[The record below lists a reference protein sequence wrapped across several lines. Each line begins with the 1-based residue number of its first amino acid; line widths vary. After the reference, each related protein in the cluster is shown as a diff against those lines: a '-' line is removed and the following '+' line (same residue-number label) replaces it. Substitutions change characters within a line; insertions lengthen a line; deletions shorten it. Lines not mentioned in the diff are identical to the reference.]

1 MSIENQKTEEMEAFE
16 KETGRHAVW
25 HGTITESFKKWQNKK
40 VDFAQEKERITTL
53 VTAKQKKKWQ
63 IFVDK
68 YEISTISK
76 LIRTSVENYIE
87 NGPKLSYLS
96 NISNLSKDL
105 KTPLTPIKG
114 FSQLIIDNY
123 SDKIDSNV
131 LSKMK
136 EIYTQSQ
143 KLEDKINEI
152 LSILEPEKSK
162 EKYDILIVDN
172 DDSTITVLKDFFE
185 LNGYSC
191 KGVSNG
197 TKALEELKRITPKL
211 ILISIILPDI
221 KGNDV
226 SDKIRSYKNLKDV
239 PLFYITVLSETEA
252 IKITNKTKATG
263 YFLKP
268 FNFTKLKRVFRYL
281 EVSL

>member
-1 MSIENQKTEEMEAFE
+1 MSIENQKTEEMEVFE
-16 KETGRHAVW
+16 KETGRHAIW
-25 HGTITESFKKWQNKK
+25 HGTITESFKKWKNRK
-40 VDFAQEKERITTL
+40 VDFIQEKERITTL
-53 VTAKQKKKWQ
+53 VTADQKKKWQ
-63 IFVDK
+63 NFVDK

-76 LIRTSVENYIE
+76 LIRTAVENYIE
-87 NGPKLSYLS
+87 NGPKLSYLN

-123 SDKIDSNV
+123 SDQMDPGL

-172 DDSTITVLKDFFE
+172 DDSTITVLEDFFE
-185 LNGYSC
+185 FNGYAC
-191 KGVSNG
+191 KGMSNG
-197 TKALEELKRITPKL
+197 TKALEELKRYTPKL

-226 SDKIRSYKNLKDV
+226 SDKIRSYKNFKDI

-268 FNFTKLKRVFRYL
+268 FNFTELKRLFRYL
-281 EVSL
+281 